1 MYKKSVVIV
10 IGIVILLSLIGLAF
24 RGGSKAK
31 VNQTEKIAIIYVEG
45 VIIGGRGQSNMF
57 VEQGGTDQVIKQLHA
72 AQEDDSVKAVI
83 LRINSP
89 GGSAAASQEVG
100 VEIKKLRAKGK
111 VVVTS
116 MGDVAASGG
125 YWLAACTDK
134 IYANSTTMTGSIGV
148 YVPYANWEELYKKIG
163 IYQEKIKSGAHK
175 DILSPERPMT
185 SEERAIIQVMVDDI
199 YEQFV
204 AVVAEGRKM
213 DAQEVRKLADGR
225 IYTGNQAKQLG
236 LVDELGNMYD
246 AIDGTAQLAG
256 ISGKPEIKEYG
267 KQSPWNMLFGA
278 NEQASSLLEKVI
290 FNQARNALNSAAPAE
305 ISPDK
310 WQVK

>member
-10 IGIVILLSLIGLAF
+10 IALFILVSIGGLAV
-24 RGGSKAK
+24 RGSGKGAPQS
-31 VNQTEKIAIIYVEG
+31 EKIAIIYVEG
-45 VIIGGRGQSNMF
+45 VIMGGHGQSNLLS
-57 VEQGGTDQVIKQLHA
+57 EQGGTDQVIKQLHEA
-72 AQEDDSVKAVI
+72 RDDESVKAVI
-83 LRINSP
+83 MRINSP

-100 VEIKKLRAKGK
+100 IEIKKLRAKGK

-148 YVPYANWEELYKKIG
+148 YVPYANWEELYKKVG
-163 IYQEKIKSGAHK
+163 IYQEKIKSGPHK
-175 DILSPERPMT
+175 DILSPERMMT

-199 YEQFV
+199 YNEFV
-204 AVVAEGRKM
+204 TVVAEGRNM
-213 DAQEVRKLADGR
+213 DMEQVRKLADGR

-246 AIDGTAQLAG
+246 AIDGTAKLAG

-267 KQSPWNMLFGA
+267 KHSPWSILFGA
-278 NEQASSLLEKVI
+278 NEQVGSLLEKVI
-290 FNQARNALNSAAPAE
+290 FNQAKNALNSGMTQE
-305 ISPDK
+305 LSPDK

>member
-1 MYKKSVVIV
+1 MYKKSVIILIV
-10 IGIVILLSLIGLAF
+10 LFILGSLGGLIF
-24 RGGSKAK
+24 RGSKQ
-31 VNQTEKIAIIYVEG
+31 VPSQSEKIAVIYVEG
-45 VIIGGRGQSNMF
+45 VIVGGRGQGNVF
-57 VEQGGTDQVIKQLHA
+57 VEQGGTDQVIKQLHEA
-72 AQEDDSVKAVI
+72 RDDRSVKAVV
-83 LRINSP
+83 LRVNSP

-100 VEIKKLRAKGK
+100 EEIKKLRATGK
-111 VVVTS
+111 IVVTS

-163 IYQEKIKSGAHK
+163 IYQEKIKSGQHK
-175 DILSPERPMT
+175 DILSPERAMT

-199 YEQFV
+199 YNQFLV
-204 AVVAEGRKM
+204 VVAEGRKM
-213 DAQEVRKLADGR
+213 DIEQVRKLADGR

-246 AIDGTAQLAG
+246 AIDGAVALAG
-256 ISGKPEIKEYG
+256 IKGKPEIKEYG
-267 KQSPWNMLFGA
+267 KQSPWNMIFGV
-278 NEQASSLLEKVI
+278 NEEAGSLLEKVL
-290 FNQARNALNSAAPAE
+290 FNQAKNALNSGGSMDV
-305 ISPDK
+305 SPNK

>member
-10 IGIVILLSLIGLAF
+10 ISLVMVFSLVGLAF
-24 RGGSKAK
+24 RSNDKQKAT
-31 VNQTEKIAIIYVEG
+31 QADKIAIIYVEG
-45 VIIGGRGQSNMF
+45 VIVGGRGQNNLFM
-57 VEQGGTDQVIKQLHA
+57 EQGGTDQVIKQLHEA
-72 AQEDDSVKAVI
+72 RDDASVRAVV

-100 VEIKKLRAKGK
+100 EEVKKLRAKGK

-148 YVPYANWEELYKKIG
+148 YVPYANWEELYKKVG

-175 DILSPERPMT
+175 DILSPERAMT
-185 SEERAIIQVMVDDI
+185 GEERAIIQVMVDDI
-199 YEQFV
+199 YNEFV
-204 AVVAEGRKM
+204 IVVAEGRKM
-213 DAQEVRKLADGR
+213 EVAQVRKLADGR

-246 AIDGTAQLAG
+246 AIDGAATLAG
-256 ISGKPEIKEYG
+256 ISGKPVIKEYG
-267 KQSPWNMLFGA
+267 KQSPWQMLFGG
-278 NEQASSLLEKVI
+278 NDQASSLLERVI
-290 FNQARNALNSAAPAE
+290 VNQAKNALNIGGPTE
-305 ISPDK
+305 VSPDK
-310 WQVK
+310 WQVR